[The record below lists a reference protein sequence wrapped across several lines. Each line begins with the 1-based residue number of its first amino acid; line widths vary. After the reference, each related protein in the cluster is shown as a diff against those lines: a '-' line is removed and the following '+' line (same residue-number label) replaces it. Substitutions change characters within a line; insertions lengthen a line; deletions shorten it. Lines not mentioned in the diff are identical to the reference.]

1 MIKRINATLL
11 RDINGNMIL
20 VISIA
25 KLLCIQHFLVDAICL
40 ACIFGLI
47 KPCFESAPAGF
58 ICAVALYNALAFCTQ
73 WLTGL
78 CCDMTE
84 NNRYSHLIYSLLLL
98 IGCAVSARVPLL
110 GIFLIGTGNSIF
122 HAAGGKYV
130 IEHAAGK
137 AGPLGCFVAPGALG
151 VYAGTM
157 FCNAWLL
164 FSGLMLINAL
174 VLYLHSG
181 KGFSCGENQI
191 GRTEFTRLEFSG
203 IILVLIC
210 ILCRAASGSIQPAW
224 NSPFANLTWLPVL
237 LVFCG
242 KLSGGFLGDFFGVWK
257 TGTAGLVIGTLLV
270 IFGNTPTAFCAGTF
284 CMNLL
289 MALTLWQLVRFLPG
303 QSGFAFGLAA
313 SMLYP
318 GSLIRLPENS
328 CLGPF
333 LLLLG
338 CIVCFTGGQ
347 HLLNKQ
353 KERAA
358 Q

>member
-1 MIKRINATLL
+1 MESPIEA
-11 RDINGNMIL
+11 DGNML
-20 VISIA
+20 LAQSIV
-25 KLLCIQHFLVDAICL
+25 KPQYKIVQLCIQHFLVDAICL
-40 ACIFGLI
+40 AGIFGLI

-58 ICAVALYNALAFCTQ
+58 TGAVALYNAVAFCTQ

-78 CCDMTE
+78 CCDMAG

-98 IGCAVSARVPLL
+98 IGCAVSAWVPLL

-130 IEHAAGK
+130 IEYAGGK
-137 AGPLGCFVAPGALG
+137 SGLLGCFVAPGALG
-151 VYAGTM
+151 VYTGTM

-164 FSGLMLINAL
+164 FCGLMLINAL
-174 VLYLHSG
+174 VLQLHSG
-181 KGFSCGENQI
+181 KEFSCGENQT
-191 GRTEFTRLEFSG
+191 GQTEFTRLEFSG

-210 ILCRAASGSIQPAW
+210 ILCRATSGSIQPAL
-224 NSPFANLTWLPVL
+224 NGPFANLTWLPVL

-257 TGTAGLVIGTLLV
+257 TGTASLVIGTLLF
-270 IFGNTPTAFCAGTF
+270 IFGNTPTAFHAGAF

-303 QSGFAFGLAA
+303 QPGFAFGLAA

-328 CLGPF
+328 YLGPS
-333 LLLLG
+333 LLLSG
-338 CIVCFTGGQ
+338 CIVCFSGAQ
-347 HLLNKQ
+347 LLLNKQ
-353 KERAA
+353 SKRAA
-358 Q
+358 R